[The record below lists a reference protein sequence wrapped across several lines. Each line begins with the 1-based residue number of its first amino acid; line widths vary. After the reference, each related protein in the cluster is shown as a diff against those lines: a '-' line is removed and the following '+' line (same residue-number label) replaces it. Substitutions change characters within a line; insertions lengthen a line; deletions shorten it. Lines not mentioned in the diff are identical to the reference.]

1 MPVRARYAIIACS
14 VLGITMAIYQL
25 AKPKQPVDES
35 MLMPEIRTETLKPG
49 TLIHEIKNPGTVTYL
64 DKASVASRVLGRVQQ
79 IFVEQGSRVK
89 KGEKLAQM
97 ETFEIILKQRQA
109 QGSAAQAR
117 AQMLLAQA
125 RYSAARREVEKQ
137 LTGIERTQSN
147 IVESRAQLLTAR
159 QNLENKKEL
168 YDLGGV
174 SGSEL
179 KQTYVTYLGAVSRL
193 FQTRKEFQTQMIGF
207 RDADL
212 LGANISVPEAPAE
225 KKRTFIDFNT
235 QVDLQSFRASEA
247 AYQSA
252 QIELENTNL
261 LLRVATIV
269 SPLDGVV
276 AARSIEIGEEA
287 KQNEPLFTVVRMDKL
302 VVETQLPEEEIK
314 SIAPGSKTAFTAD
327 ARAGKVFEGEL
338 YIISPVIDPKTRSI
352 PVRIRF
358 DNNEN
363 LLAPGMFVRTRI
375 RTREKKDALS
385 IPETA
390 VTNLRDQN
398 STRRGN
404 VFVVKDGLTM
414 KREIVLGDRF
424 GERYEVTAGLSAG
437 EVLAIDGID
446 VLRDGARVKV
456 KPELKAKVQ
465 EK

>member
-1 MPVRARYAIIACS
+1 
-14 VLGITMAIYQL
+14 
-25 AKPKQPVDES
+25 
-35 MLMPEIRTETLKPG
+35 
-49 TLIHEIKNPGTVTYL
+49 
-64 DKASVASRVLGRVQQ
+64 
-79 IFVEQGSRVK
+79 
-89 KGEKLAQM
+89 
-97 ETFEIILKQRQA
+97 
-109 QGSAAQAR
+109 
-117 AQMLLAQA
+117 
-125 RYSAARREVEKQ
+125 
-137 LTGIERTQSN
+137 
-147 IVESRAQLLTAR
+147 
-159 QNLENKKEL
+159 
-168 YDLGGV
+168 
-174 SGSEL
+174 
-179 KQTYVTYLGAVSRL
+179 
-193 FQTRKEFQTQMIGF
+193 
-207 RDADL
+207 
-212 LGANISVPEAPAE
+212 
-225 KKRTFIDFNT
+225 
-235 QVDLQSFRASEA
+235 
-247 AYQSA
+247 
-252 QIELENTNL
+252 
-261 LLRVATIV
+261 IV